1 MTAGHDTCHPEFTV
15 GWLFVR
21 YTSRSPS
28 RRRKLIR
35 EKQDGN
41 SQGRRPTLAKTIK
54 TTTITHD
61 CPALFHP
68 RVCYSS
74 KRSCRLR
81 TWHRILNS
89 LRQTN
94 NIKTICL
101 LFWQNITIHLWYCIV
116 WASLNISNWNLYC
129 CRSICGYALLRLQF
143 FCHCSSTHLRHNTSR
158 PWEQTYTVSADK
170 FGLQNQQ
177 NHSKLA

>member
-1 MTAGHDTCHPEFTV
+1 MPSGVHCGLAVCTAHKPISIQ
-15 GWLFVR
+15 
-21 YTSRSPS
+21 TSETDPGKT
-28 RRRKLIR
+28 RRKTR
-35 EKQDGN
+35 KVEDQR
-41 SQGRRPTLAKTIK
+41 SRKTIK
-54 TTTITHD
+54 TSTITHD

-158 PWEQTYTVSADK
+158 PWEQTYTISADK